1 MSEEE
6 IVHMLSS
13 AGTVTKFRLMTNPET
28 GKPKGFGFADFS
40 DPDSAASAVRNLND
54 REIQGR
60 KIRVDWP
67 HNNEKDSVPQ
77 DYSQMASTANAGNV
91 TAGGQSLAGAAAPA
105 PLPPLP
111 QGVDLPP
118 NLKCADA
125 ISNTLKTL
133 PPPQLLDILSQMKTL
148 AMSDPET
155 AKRLMQE
162 APQLAYAI
170 FQALVLM
177 NLVDPSVLATVVEQN
192 VQGAGGSQIPMQGTT
207 TAAGATAAAAAAAQ
221 QQQQSQQSQPS
232 SLPQHP
238 PPPQQQLPTQYPYQ
252 LPGRPGIPPTAA
264 PQQQPQQPPP
274 PPQPSYAQL
283 PSHPSFPQQHQQPQ
297 QFPSSLP
304 HPPPQQQQPQQP
316 QSGPTAPTMSP
327 EQRQMLEQVMQ
338 LDQRTIDSL
347 PPNER
352 MQIMQLRQQYQQI
365 GVR

>member
-1 MSEEE
+1 MAPDKGKSIFIGNIPFSRSIYRITVLLVLTMTSDMSEEE

-13 AGTVTKFRLMTNPET
+13 AGTVTKFRLMTNPDT

-40 DPDSAASAVRNLND
+40 DADSAASAVRNLND
-54 REIQGR
+54 HEIQGR

-77 DYSQMASTANAGNV
+77 DYSQINTTNDM
-91 TAGGQSLAGAAAPA
+91 AGGAPGGPPA
-105 PLPPLP
+105 LPPLP
-111 QGVDLPP
+111 PGVDLPP

-133 PPPQLLDILSQMKTL
+133 PPPQLLDILAQMKTL
-148 AMSDPET
+148 TMTDPET
-155 AKRLMQE
+155 AKRLMKE

-177 NLVDPSVLATVVEQN
+177 NLVDPNVLATVVEQN
-192 VQGAGGSQIPMQGTT
+192 VQASNSQLPMQQPQPPPIP
-207 TAAGATAAAAAAAQ
+207 Q
-221 QQQQSQQSQPS
+221 QPPQYGYPPPPAMQNRTVPTPQQYA
-232 SLPQHP
+232 P
-238 PPPQQQLPTQYPYQ
+238 PPPQV
-252 LPGRPGIPPTAA
+252 
-264 PQQQPQQPPP
+264 
-274 PPQPSYAQL
+274 
-283 PSHPSFPQQHQQPQ
+283 
-297 QFPSSLP
+297 
-304 HPPPQQQQPQQP
+304 P
-316 QSGPTAPTMSP
+316 QSQAPPGMSP

-352 MQIMQLRQQYQQI
+352 MQIMQLRQQYQQM

>member
-1 MSEEE
+1 MADMSEEE

-13 AGTVTKFRLMTNPET
+13 AGTVTKFRLMTNPDT

-40 DPDSAASAVRNLND
+40 DADSAASAVRNLND
-54 REIQGR
+54 HEIQGR

-77 DYSQMASTANAGNV
+77 DYSQVNATNDM
-91 TAGGQSLAGAAAPA
+91 AGGSLGAPPA
-105 PLPPLP
+105 LPPLP
-111 QGVDLPP
+111 PGVDLPP

-148 AMSDPET
+148 TMSDPET
-155 AKRLMQE
+155 AKRLMKE
-162 APQLAYAI
+162 APQLAYAV

-177 NLVDPSVLATVVEQN
+177 NLVNPNVLATVVEQN
-192 VQGAGGSQIPMQGTT
+192 VQIGNSQMPI
-207 TAAGATAAAAAAAQ
+207 Q
-221 QQQQSQQSQPS
+221 QQQQQ
-232 SLPQHP
+232 
-238 PPPQQQLPTQYPYQ
+238 
-252 LPGRPGIPPTAA
+252 
-264 PQQQPQQPPP
+264 QQPPP
-274 PPQPSYAQL
+274 ATQQPPQYSY
-283 PSHPSFPQQHQQPQ
+283 
-297 QFPSSLP
+297 P
-304 HPPPQQQQPQQP
+304 HPPQMQNRTVPTPQQYAPPPQVPQPQ
-316 QSGPTAPTMSP
+316 APPGMSP

-352 MQIMQLRQQYQQI
+352 MQIMQLRQQYQQM

>member
-1 MSEEE
+1 MRSHVSLTFDADMSEEE

-13 AGTVTKFRLMTNPET
+13 AGTVTKFRLMTNPDT

-40 DPDSAASAVRNLND
+40 DADSAASAVRNLND
-54 REIQGR
+54 HEIQGR

-77 DYSQMASTANAGNV
+77 DYSQVNTTNDMAGV
-91 TAGGQSLAGAAAPA
+91 PAGGPPA
-105 PLPPLP
+105 LPPLP
-111 QGVDLPP
+111 PGVDLPP

-148 AMSDPET
+148 TMSDPET
-155 AKRLMQE
+155 AKRLMKE
-162 APQLAYAI
+162 APQLAYAV

-177 NLVDPSVLATVVEQN
+177 NLVDPNVLATVVEQN
-192 VQGAGGSQIPMQGTT
+192 GQTSNAQIPL
-207 TAAGATAAAAAAAQ
+207 Q
-221 QQQQSQQSQPS
+221 QQQHSTIPQQP
-232 SLPQHP
+232 PQYSYP
-238 PPPQQQLPTQYPYQ
+238 PPPQIQTRTVP
-252 LPGRPGIPPTAA
+252 A
-264 PQQQPQQPPP
+264 PQQYAPP
-274 PPQPSYAQL
+274 PPQVAQSQL
-283 PSHPSFPQQHQQPQ
+283 PS
-297 QFPSSLP
+297 
-304 HPPPQQQQPQQP
+304 
-316 QSGPTAPTMSP
+316 GMSP

-352 MQIMQLRQQYQQI
+352 MQIMQLRQQYQQM

>member
-13 AGTVTKFRLMTNPET
+13 AGTVTKFRLMTNPDT

-40 DPDSAASAVRNLND
+40 DADSAASAVRNLND
-54 REIQGR
+54 HEIQGR

-77 DYSQMASTANAGNV
+77 DYSQVNTNDMV
-91 TAGGQSLAGAAAPA
+91 GGPPGAPPA
-105 PLPPLP
+105 LPPLP
-111 QGVDLPP
+111 PGVDLPP

-133 PPPQLLDILSQMKTL
+133 PPPQLLDILSQMKSLT
-148 AMSDPET
+148 MSDPET
-155 AKRLMQE
+155 AKRLMKE
-162 APQLAYAI
+162 APQLAYAV

-177 NLVDPSVLATVVEQN
+177 NLVDPNVLATVVEQN
-192 VQGAGGSQIPMQGTT
+192 MQASSQQIPLQQQQPPPMP
-207 TAAGATAAAAAAAQ
+207 Q
-221 QQQQSQQSQPS
+221 QQQQPP
-232 SLPQHP
+232 PQYGYP
-238 PPPQQQLPTQYPYQ
+238 PPPQMQNRTVPT
-252 LPGRPGIPPTAA
+252 
-264 PQQQPQQPPP
+264 PQQYAPP
-274 PPQPSYAQL
+274 PPQVP
-283 PSHPSFPQQHQQPQ
+283 QPQ
-297 QFPSSLP
+297 A
-304 HPPPQQQQPQQP
+304 PP
-316 QSGPTAPTMSP
+316 GMSP

-352 MQIMQLRQQYQQI
+352 MQIMQLRQQYQQM

>member
-1 MSEEE
+1 
-6 IVHMLSS
+6 MLSS
-13 AGTVTKFRLMTNPET
+13 AGTVTKFRLMTNPDT

-40 DPDSAASAVRNLND
+40 DADSAASAVRNLND
-54 REIQGR
+54 HEIQGR

-77 DYSQMASTANAGNV
+77 DYSQVNTA
-91 TAGGQSLAGAAAPA
+91 TDMGGGPPGGPPA
-105 PLPPLP
+105 LPPLP
-111 QGVDLPP
+111 PGLDLPP

-148 AMSDPET
+148 TMSDPET
-155 AKRLMQE
+155 AKRLMKE

-177 NLVDPSVLATVVEQN
+177 NLVDPNVLATVVEQN
-192 VQGAGGSQIPMQGTT
+192 VQVSN
-207 TAAGATAAAAAAAQ
+207 AQ
-221 QQQQSQQSQPS
+221 VPIQQHQA
-232 SLPQHP
+232 
-238 PPPQQQLPTQYPYQ
+238 PT
-252 LPGRPGIPPTAA
+252 I
-264 PQQQPQQPPP
+264 PQQPPQYGYPHPPQMQNRTVPTPQQYAP
-274 PPQPSYAQL
+274 PPQAP
-283 PSHPSFPQQHQQPQ
+283 QPQ
-297 QFPSSLP
+297 A
-304 HPPPQQQQPQQP
+304 PP
-316 QSGPTAPTMSP
+316 GMSP

-352 MQIMQLRQQYQQI
+352 MQIMQLRQQYQQM

>member
-13 AGTVTKFRLMTNPET
+13 AGTVTKFRLMTNPDT

-40 DPDSAASAVRNLND
+40 DADSAASAVRNLND
-54 REIQGR
+54 HEIQGR

-77 DYSQMASTANAGNV
+77 DYSQVNT
-91 TAGGQSLAGAAAPA
+91 AAPDMGGGLGPGPA
-105 PLPPLP
+105 PGLPPLP
-111 QGVDLPP
+111 AGVDLPP

-133 PPPQLLDILSQMKTL
+133 PPSQLLDILSQMKSLT
-148 AMSDPET
+148 MTDPET
-155 AKRLMQE
+155 AKRLMKE

-177 NLVDPSVLATVVEQN
+177 NLVDPNVLATVVEQN
-192 VQGAGGSQIPMQGTT
+192 IQASSHQMGAQHQPQIPPPSLQPPPQYGYAPT
-207 TAAGATAAAAAAAQ
+207 Q
-221 QQQQSQQSQPS
+221 QQQMPNN
-232 SLPQHP
+232 
-238 PPPQQQLPTQYPYQ
+238 
-252 LPGRPGIPPTAA
+252 RPI
-264 PQQQPQQPPP
+264 P
-274 PPQPSYAQL
+274 PPQPQQQYA
-283 PSHPSFPQQHQQPQ
+283 
-297 QFPSSLP
+297 
-304 HPPPQQQQPQQP
+304 PPPQA
-316 QSGPTAPTMSP
+316 APPGMSA

-352 MQIMQLRQQYQQI
+352 MQIMQLRQQYQQM

>member
-1 MSEEE
+1 MHVDVSLTSETDMSEEE

-13 AGTVTKFRLMTNPET
+13 AGTVTKFRLMTNPDT

-40 DPDSAASAVRNLND
+40 DADSAASAVRNLND
-54 REIQGR
+54 HEIQGR

-77 DYSQMASTANAGNV
+77 DYSQVNNANDM
-91 TAGGQSLAGAAAPA
+91 TGGPTGGPPA
-105 PLPPLP
+105 LPPLP
-111 QGVDLPP
+111 PGVDLPP

-148 AMSDPET
+148 TMSDPET
-155 AKRLMQE
+155 AKRLMKE

-177 NLVDPSVLATVVEQN
+177 NLVDPNVLATVVEQN
-192 VQGAGGSQIPMQGTT
+192 MQASNPQIPL
-207 TAAGATAAAAAAAQ
+207 
-221 QQQQSQQSQPS
+221 QQSQP
-232 SLPQHP
+232 
-238 PPPQQQLPTQYPYQ
+238 
-252 LPGRPGIPPTAA
+252 PPTI
-264 PQQQPQQPPP
+264 PQQPPQYGYAP
-274 PPQPSYAQL
+274 PPQMPNRTVPTTQQYA
-283 PSHPSFPQQHQQPQ
+283 
-297 QFPSSLP
+297 
-304 HPPPQQQQPQQP
+304 PPPQVPQPQ
-316 QSGPTAPTMSP
+316 APPGMSP

-352 MQIMQLRQQYQQI
+352 MQIMQLRQQYQQM

>member
-6 IVHMLSS
+6 IVHMLST
-13 AGTVTKFRLMTNPET
+13 AGTVTKFRLMTNPDT

-40 DPDSAASAVRNLND
+40 DSDSAASAVRNLND
-54 REIQGR
+54 HEIQGR

-77 DYSQMASTANAGNV
+77 DYSQVSTAAADMAGV
-91 TAGGQSLAGAAAPA
+91 GTGLPG
-105 PLPPLP
+105 LPPLP
-111 QGVDLPP
+111 AGVDLPP

-148 AMSDPET
+148 TMSDPET
-155 AKRLMQE
+155 AKRLMKE

-177 NLVDPSVLATVVEQN
+177 NLVDPNVLATVVEQN
-192 VQGAGGSQIPMQGTT
+192 IQASSHQMGNHPQPL
-207 TAAGATAAAAAAAQ
+207 Q
-221 QQQQSQQSQPS
+221 QQQQQ
-232 SLPQHP
+232 
-238 PPPQQQLPTQYPYQ
+238 PPPQQQV
-252 LPGRPGIPPTAA
+252 PPAS
-264 PQQQPQQPPP
+264 QPPP
-274 PPQPSYAQL
+274 QYGY
-283 PSHPSFPQQHQQPQ
+283 
-297 QFPSSLP
+297 
-304 HPPPQQQQPQQP
+304 PPPQQMQNRTIPTPQQYAPPPQVPQPQ
-316 QSGPTAPTMSP
+316 APPGMSP

-352 MQIMQLRQQYQQI
+352 MQIMQLRQQYQQM

>member
-13 AGTVTKFRLMTNPET
+13 AGTVTKFRLMTNPDT

-40 DPDSAASAVRNLND
+40 DADSAASAVRNLND
-54 REIQGR
+54 HEIQGR

-77 DYSQMASTANAGNV
+77 DYSQVNTNDMV
-91 TAGGQSLAGAAAPA
+91 GGPPGGPPA
-105 PLPPLP
+105 LPPLP
-111 QGVDLPP
+111 PGVDLPP

-133 PPPQLLDILSQMKTL
+133 PPPQLLDILSQMKSLT
-148 AMSDPET
+148 MSDPET
-155 AKRLMQE
+155 AKRLMKE
-162 APQLAYAI
+162 APQLAYAV

-177 NLVDPSVLATVVEQN
+177 NLVDPNVLATVVEQN
-192 VQGAGGSQIPMQGTT
+192 MQASSQQIPLQQQQPPPMP
-207 TAAGATAAAAAAAQ
+207 Q
-221 QQQQSQQSQPS
+221 QQQQQPP
-232 SLPQHP
+232 PQYGYP
-238 PPPQQQLPTQYPYQ
+238 PPPQMQNRTVPT
-252 LPGRPGIPPTAA
+252 
-264 PQQQPQQPPP
+264 PQQYAPP
-274 PPQPSYAQL
+274 PPQVP
-283 PSHPSFPQQHQQPQ
+283 QPQ
-297 QFPSSLP
+297 A
-304 HPPPQQQQPQQP
+304 PP
-316 QSGPTAPTMSP
+316 GMSP

-352 MQIMQLRQQYQQI
+352 MQIMQLRQQYQQM

>member
-13 AGTVTKFRLMTNPET
+13 AGTVTKFRLMTNPDT

-40 DPDSAASAVRNLND
+40 DADSAASAVRNLND
-54 REIQGR
+54 HEIQGR

-77 DYSQMASTANAGNV
+77 DYTQV
-91 TAGGQSLAGAAAPA
+91 TSNDMVGGPPGGPPA
-105 PLPPLP
+105 LPPLP
-111 QGVDLPP
+111 PGVDLPP

-133 PPPQLLDILSQMKTL
+133 PPPQLLDILSQMKSLT
-148 AMSDPET
+148 MSDPET
-155 AKRLMQE
+155 AKRLMKE
-162 APQLAYAI
+162 APQLAYAV

-177 NLVDPSVLATVVEQN
+177 NLVDPNVLATVVEQN
-192 VQGAGGSQIPMQGTT
+192 IQASSQQIPL
-207 TAAGATAAAAAAAQ
+207 Q
-221 QQQQSQQSQPS
+221 QQQ
-232 SLPQHP
+232 
-238 PPPQQQLPTQYPYQ
+238 
-252 LPGRPGIPPTAA
+252 PPTI
-264 PQQQPQQPPP
+264 
-274 PPQPSYAQL
+274 
-283 PSHPSFPQQHQQPQ
+283 
-297 QFPSSLP
+297 
-304 HPPPQQQQPQQP
+304 PQQQQPPPQYGYPPPPQMQNRTVPTPQQYAPPPQVPQP
-316 QSGPTAPTMSP
+316 QAPPGMSP

-352 MQIMQLRQQYQQI
+352 MQIMQLRQQYQQM

>member
-1 MSEEE
+1 MYNLLTINSDMSEEE

-13 AGTVTKFRLMTNPET
+13 AGTVTKFRLMTNPDT

-40 DPDSAASAVRNLND
+40 DADSAASAVRNLND
-54 REIQGR
+54 HEIQGR

-77 DYSQMASTANAGNV
+77 DYSQVNSSNEMP
-91 TAGGQSLAGAAAPA
+91 GGAPGGPPA
-105 PLPPLP
+105 LPPLP
-111 QGVDLPP
+111 PGVDLPP

-148 AMSDPET
+148 TMSDPET
-155 AKRLMQE
+155 AKRLMKE

-177 NLVDPSVLATVVEQN
+177 NLVDPNVLATVVEQN
-192 VQGAGGSQIPMQGTT
+192 VQAITPQIPMQ
-207 TAAGATAAAAAAAQ
+207 Q
-221 QQQQSQQSQPS
+221 QQQQPPAIPQQP
-232 SLPQHP
+232 PQYGYPAPPQMPNRTVPTPQQYAP
-238 PPPQQQLPTQYPYQ
+238 PPPQVAQPQA
-252 LPGRPGIPPTAA
+252 LPG
-264 PQQQPQQPPP
+264 
-274 PPQPSYAQL
+274 
-283 PSHPSFPQQHQQPQ
+283 
-297 QFPSSLP
+297 
-304 HPPPQQQQPQQP
+304 
-316 QSGPTAPTMSP
+316 MSP

-352 MQIMQLRQQYQQI
+352 MQIMQLRQQYQQM